1 MKEQFEVV
9 EIPWCHNRT
18 MRVLIYFFCIS
29 IFALSG
35 LLPVSALAKADS
47 TSRLSITV
55 VVTHSHEHVHEAHHH
70 HDSEPS
76 TPEEGHHSDQ
86 HSHEHFVSCAHPI
99 WLETARFETEAIEL
113 ISAHSFVFKRSV
125 PANRALGSIFRPPI
139 HA

>member
-1 MKEQFEVV
+1 
-9 EIPWCHNRT
+9 

-29 IFALSG
+29 ISALSG
-35 LLPVSALAKADS
+35 LVPVSVLANGNSAS
-47 TSRLSITV
+47 HVSITV
-55 VVTHSHEHVHEAHHH
+55 VVTHSHEHVHEAHHN

-76 TPEEGHHSDQ
+76 TPVEEHHSDQ

-99 WLETARFETEAIEL
+99 WLETARFETEAIEF

-125 PANRALGSIFRPPI
+125 PATRALGSIFRPPI

>member
-1 MKEQFEVV
+1 
-9 EIPWCHNRT
+9 

-35 LLPVSALAKADS
+35 LMPASALAHADS
-47 TSRLSITV
+47 ASHVAIIV

-70 HDSEPS
+70 TDSKHSAPA
-76 TPEEGHHSDQ
+76 EGHHSDQ

-99 WLETARFETEAIEL
+99 WLEASRFETAAIEF
-113 ISAHSFVFKRSV
+113 INPHSFIFKRSV
-125 PANRALGSIFRPPI
+125 PATRALGSIFRPPI